1 MTVTRGIYRHFK
13 GKDYFVHGVV
23 MNVEADPPIECVLY
37 EALQSDPGRQFV
49 RSVKNFTETVE
60 TSGYAGPRFYR
71 KY

>member
-23 MNVEADPPIECVLY
+23 LNVEVDPPTECVLY
-37 EALQSDPGRQFV
+37 EALQSGPGNQFV
-49 RSVKNFTETVE
+49 RSIKNFTEVVLTP
-60 TSGYAGPRFYR
+60 GYEGPRFYQ